1 MGEERQMADLYMM
14 RHGQTL
20 FNLRHMIQGWCD
32 APLTELGIGQAR
44 VAGEYF
50 KNKGITFDHAY
61 SSTAERA
68 CDTLELVCDMPY
80 ERVKGLKEMNF
91 GKYEGQSEAMN
102 PPLPYLDF
110 FKKYAGGESQDE
122 VQERMVKTVG
132 EIMAQE
138 GHESVLIVTLAAIRE
153 LAGFL
158 DADGVEGILNEL
170 VSYELS
176 DEKAE
181 QVSAM
186 RKALQQL
193 DWDFLGGV

>member
-1 MGEERQMADLYMM
+1 MADLYMM

-20 FNLRHMIQGWCD
+20 FNLHHMIQGWCD

-132 EIMAQE
+132 EIMARE
-138 GHESVLIVTLAAIRE
+138 GHESVLIVTHGAALANFARYYDDKAAEGAHYRTGIKNCAIFHFEYEGGEFRCLEIIEHDFSE
-153 LAGFL
+153 L
-158 DADGVEGILNEL
+158 
-170 VSYELS
+170 LS
-176 DEKAE
+176 
-181 QVSAM
+181 SHS
-186 RKALQQL
+186 
-193 DWDFLGGV
+193 

>member
-1 MGEERQMADLYMM
+1 MADLYMM